1 MNIIEWPIFP
11 PLDMKGAQHT

>member
-1 MNIIEWPIFP
+1 MNIIEWLIFP